1 METQLDLSYEDFY
14 LGKKRRKISNPSDD
28 LKAYQRT
35 KIKGLENTYERLISG
50 SEIENTAHGFI
61 RNRNCAGCAIQHIG
75 FEMTIMLDISKFFDS
90 VTKEMIE
97 TVDFESAQDKYLFH
111 AEGYTAQG
119 FPTSPI
125 LANIAS
131 IPMLTQINQFLKQVY
146 KEKYAFTVYAD
157 DIQISINRI
166 MPLSRR
172 EENIIINKIVEF
184 ANLHKLVI
192 NKNKTR
198 VRYAKYGFR
207 RILGINVGED
217 CIRATRKTMI
227 KNRAARHQNNN
238 LSLGGLTAWSMNI
251 LPKQNKT
258 KHIERKKKEK
268 Q

>member
-1 METQLDLSYEDFY
+1 MDLDLSYEDFY
-14 LGKKRRKISNPSDD
+14 IGKKKRKISNPSDD
-28 LKAYQRT
+28 LKQYQRT
-35 KIKGLENTYERLISG
+35 KLKELENTYQRLISG

-61 RNRNCAGCAIQHIG
+61 KNKNYTKCAIQHIG

-90 VTKEMIE
+90 ITKEMVE
-97 TVDFESAQDKYLFH
+97 TVDFKSAQDKYFFH
-111 AEGYTAQG
+111 EEGYTAQG

-131 IPMLTQINQFLKQVY
+131 IPMLVQINQFLKQVY

-166 MPLSRR
+166 MPLARR

-184 ANLHKLVI
+184 ANLHNLKI

-217 CIRATRKTMI
+217 CIRATRKTMKKI
-227 KNRAARHQNNN
+227 RAARHQNNHQ
-238 LSLGGLTAWSMNI
+238 SLGGLIAWSNCG
-251 LPKQNKT
+251 LPNKT